1 MPSLEG
7 KRRADSV
14 TEHHVRHQPIQ
25 TGYVRKASYSLYPNC
40 SSTPTSPNPQERM
53 SLDSRRPKVLSQ
65 DTALKV
71 PTTQRPATS
80 SSSAA
85 EPLVDDFHA
94 RLLTTPSRPGN
105 ARENSLPGLD
115 DDMPI
120 TPFFGSSSSASAPA
134 PPDLSKPRTLKSV
147 RNHPSFER
155 EHRRNRSDPDGPG
168 SSIPSSPEARH
179 DSSRESFSQV
189 STAPTD
195 SGQFQQVKRD
205 PSLVP
210 LQTHGLQDGP
220 DQMETFYVD
229 DPRNFDLIIS
239 PPEENTGEYQ
249 LEVRS
254 DQLFSQAHLQQI
266 FADPKLLLH
275 FSSFLNSHRP
285 KSVRLLMYYLDA
297 IKAIRAI
304 KYANGVTEAL
314 DRLHGHDFSSS
325 APPATVNRALE
336 KRAEEAFE
344 ALARTELPAYVT
356 YTWIQ
361 VVHESVQRRVTGTL
375 APHLREASEGLA
387 EVFCLSDP
395 SRPDNP
401 IVFASE
407 EFQRTTQYGMNY
419 CVGRNCRFLQGPR
432 TNPNSVRR
440 LAAAVRAGQEH
451 SEVFLNYRRDGSPF
465 MNLLMIAPLHDSQG
479 TIRYFIGAQVD
490 VSNLAKDAT
499 DLDGLRRLIA
509 CERDPDFAA
518 EVDELNKK
526 EPFHAL
532 SEMFNTHELATIRR
546 HGGRMHREQVDNET
560 DRGSI
565 VSNRARLVLT
575 DPTSEVLDAKT
586 ASLPREEKENLR
598 ASGRLQG
605 PYQHYLLLR
614 PHPSL
619 RILFTSPSLRIPGM
633 LQSPFL
639 SRIGGSSRVRSE
651 LSQAFAEGRGVTAKI
666 RWLTKLDENG
676 VEGEGRSRWIHA
688 TPLLSHRGEIGV
700 WMVVLVDA
708 ETREGEG
715 RRRFRDPPTVSDPR
729 SLGRKDL
736 GSQIGR
742 RREVN
747 PRMTI
752 GGTPVVGQR
761 YETMSPETVRR
772 VEAREKDRGKRQGQ
786 VMSFLDSEEE
796 MPSSGRSEASF
807 AGYR

>member
-1 MPSLEG
+1 
-7 KRRADSV
+7 
-14 TEHHVRHQPIQ
+14 
-25 TGYVRKASYSLYPNC
+25 
-40 SSTPTSPNPQERM
+40 M
-53 SLDSRRPKVLSQ
+53 SLDSRRPKVISQ
-65 DTALKV
+65 DTSIRIA
-71 PTTQRPATS
+71 TQRPATS
-80 SSSAA
+80 SSAAA

-94 RLLTTPSRPGN
+94 RLLSSPSRPGN
-105 ARENSLPGLD
+105 VRENSLPGLD
-115 DDMPI
+115 DNLPSV
-120 TPFFGSSSSASAPA
+120 PFFGGASSAAPA
-134 PPDLSKPRTLKSV
+134 PPDLMKPRTLKSV

-155 EHRRNRSDPDGPG
+155 EHRRAKSDPDGPG
-168 SSIPSSPEARH
+168 SSITSSPEARH
-179 DSSRESFSQV
+179 ESSRESFSQA

-195 SGQFQQVKRD
+195 PGQFQSAKRE

-210 LQTHGLQDGP
+210 LQSRGLRDGP
-220 DQMETFYVD
+220 DQMETFYAD
-229 DPRNFDLIIS
+229 DPKNFDLIVS
-239 PPEENTGEYQ
+239 PPEENTGEYH
-249 LEVRS
+249 LEVRA
-254 DQLFSQAHLQQI
+254 DQLFSQEHLQQI

-297 IKAIRAI
+297 LKAIHAI
-304 KYANGVTEAL
+304 KYANGITEAL
-314 DRLHGHDFSSS
+314 DRLHGHDFSNM

-336 KRAEEAFE
+336 KRADEAFE
-344 ALARTELPAYVT
+344 ALARDELPAYIT

-432 TNPNSVRR
+432 TNPHSVRR

-465 MNLLMIAPLHDSQG
+465 MNLLMIAPLHDAQG
-479 TIRYFIGAQVD
+479 KIRYFIGAQVD

-499 DLDGLRRLIA
+499 DLDGLRRLILR
-509 CERDPDFAA
+509 EQDPDFAA
-518 EVDELNKK
+518 EADEMNKK
-526 EPFHAL
+526 DHFHAL
-532 SEMFNTHELATIRR
+532 SEMFNTHELQVVRR
-546 HGGRMHREQVDNET
+546 NGGRMHRELDET
-560 DRGSI
+560 DRSSI
-565 VSNRARLVLT
+565 TSNQARLVIT
-575 DPTSEVLDAKT
+575 DATSDVLDAKN
-586 ASLPREEKENLR
+586 ASLPRQEKEQIR

-614 PHPSL
+614 PYPSL

-651 LSQAFAEGRGVTAKI
+651 LSQAFSEGRGVTAKI
-666 RWLTKLDENG
+666 RWLTKIDENG
-676 VEGEGRSRWIHA
+676 EGEGRSRWIHA
-688 TPLLSHRGEIGV
+688 TPLLNHRGEIGV

-715 RRRFRDPPTVSDPR
+715 RRRFRDPPVVSDPR
-729 SLGRKDL
+729 ALGRRDL
-736 GSQIGR
+736 GSQLGR
-742 RREVN
+742 RKEAN
-747 PRMTI
+747 TTRMTI
-752 GGTPVVGQR
+752 GGTPVGVGQR
-761 YETMSPETVRR
+761 YETMSPDTVRR
-772 VEAREKDRGKRQGQ
+772 VEAREKDRGKRSGQ

-796 MPSSGRSEASF
+796 RDRPGSGSEVSWGF
-807 AGYR
+807 R